1 MYEKGMKLE
10 EEIKQQFFE
19 SPEQK
24 LTINLIFTY
33 YWLLDQLKAQL
44 HPYNI
49 SMQQYN
55 IMRILR
61 GQGQNPATI
70 NLLKDR
76 MLDKS
81 SDASRLV
88 ERLRIKDL
96 VERIVCPQDRRSVEI
111 RITRKGIDLLK
122 KIDEEQMQDAHIC
135 KQLTVEEI
143 HRLNDLLDGLRG

>member
-1 MYEKGMKLE
+1 MKLE
-10 EEIKQQFFE
+10 EEIKQEKFE
-19 SPEQK
+19 SQEQK
-24 LTINLIFTY
+24 LTVNLIFTY
-33 YWLLDQLKAQL
+33 YWLMDRLKTQLR
-44 HPYNI
+44 PYNI

-61 GQGQNPATI
+61 GQGHHPATI

-88 ERLRIKDL
+88 ERLRLKGL

-111 RITRKGIDLLK
+111 NISSKGRDLLT
-122 KIDEEQMQDAHIC
+122 KIDGEQMQHSSIC
-135 KQLTVEEI
+135 NNLTVEEI
-143 HRLNDLLDGLRG
+143 HRLNDLLDGLDRKSVV